1 MKGRLAAILFAGLVL
16 ASSVSAYFIESFHS
30 DITLFTGASYEIEER
45 IEVNFGSEQRHGIYR
60 DIIYKYKLPMRTYRV
75 RIDVSGVFDDN
86 GNEYETKVKKQGD
99 YINIRIGSPNSTVTG
114 KRVYIIRYRVDNGM
128 LFLDDHDELY
138 WNVTGTEWPCEI
150 RKASATVNLPVGTP
164 EGEIRTTC
172 FSGPYGSEARN
183 CAAEIKKGEVHFWAT
198 NALGTFDNLSIGLSI
213 PKGIITKPGFA
224 SWLRWYIF
232 DLWPLLLLLA
242 CAIWLVLTWMTR
254 GRDPVKMS
262 IAPRYEPPEEL
273 SPAEAGTVIDERVDI
288 RDMTSTIVDLAV
300 RGFIKIVQIEKKKI
314 VFFKKTDYVLIKLR
328 KADKS
333 LKPFEKKM
341 LTGLF
346 DRGSIEPE
354 DTAQLKVLCSKH
366 ADKNAI
372 TVSSL
377 KSKFY
382 MELPIIKDSIYDG
395 LVAEKY
401 FPSRPD
407 KVRAKYSGFGFLL
420 IISAFPLSAV
430 FSNWIFAASLV
441 PAGILTL
448 IFGRF
453 MPRKTKKGSIAA
465 VHVAGFEEF
474 VRRVEKDRIERM
486 ATEDP
491 TVFERLLPY
500 AMALG
505 VADQWA
511 EAFDGIFK
519 GQPGW
524 FIGPTGQTF
533 HSYIFVHNLGS
544 AIHSTGAAMSS
555 RPRSSG
561 ASGGHSSFGGGGGF
575 SGGGFGGGGGGAW

>member
-1 MKGRLAAILFAGLVL
+1 MKGRLASILFAGLVI

-30 DITLFTGASYEIEER
+30 DITLYSSASYEVEER
-45 IEVNFGSEQRHGIYR
+45 IEVNFGNEQRHGIYR

-75 RIDVSGVFDDN
+75 RIDVSEVVDDN
-86 GNEYETKVKKQGD
+86 DNKYEAKIKKQGD
-99 YINIRIGSPNSTVTG
+99 HINIRIGSPNTTLSG
-114 KRVYIIRYRVDNGM
+114 KQVYIIRYRVENGM
-128 LFLDDHDELY
+128 LYFDDHDELY

-150 RKASATVNLPVGTP
+150 RIATATVHLPAGTP
-164 EGEIRTTC
+164 ESELRTTC

-183 CAAEIKKGEVHFWAT
+183 CAAEIKKGEVNFRAT
-198 NALGTFDNLSIGLSI
+198 NALGTFDNLSIGLSL
-213 PKGIITKPGFA
+213 PKGIITKPGFG

-232 DLWPLLLLLA
+232 DLWPLLLLVA
-242 CAIWLVLTWMTR
+242 CAIWLVLTWSAR

-262 IAPRYEPPEEL
+262 IAPRYEPPEDL

-288 RDMTSTIVDLAV
+288 QDMTSTIVDLAV
-300 RGFIKIVQIEKKKI
+300 RGYIKIVQIEKKKI
-314 VFFKKTDYVLIKLR
+314 VFFKKSDYVLIKLR

-333 LKPFEKKM
+333 LKAFEKKM
-341 LTGLF
+341 LNGLF
-346 DRGSIEPE
+346 DRGSIDLE
-354 DTAQLKVLCSKH
+354 DTAQIELLCPEYSEK
-366 ADKNAI
+366 DAI
-372 TVSSL
+372 TISSL
-377 KSKFY
+377 KNKFY
-382 MELPIIKDSIYDG
+382 MDLPIIKDAIYDG
-395 LVAEKY
+395 LVADKY
-401 FPSRPD
+401 FPTRPD

-420 IISAFPLSAV
+420 IIAAFPLSAV
-430 FSNWIFAASLV
+430 FSNWILAASLV

-465 VHVAGFEEF
+465 VNVAGFEEF

-486 ATEDP
+486 ANEDP

-524 FIGPTGQTF
+524 FVGPTGQTF

-561 ASGGHSSFGGGGGF
+561 ASGGHSSFGGGGF